1 MARSNKPPRCLPRL
15 LALRFFGLGV
25 LGLFWG
31 SCSRESTK
39 KVADLSAA
47 EGSPAPPTVTV
58 SCAPEADKDAA
69 KSGPPLGFL
78 RQPAPARIEDKDVRS
93 AMYSVGEF
101 PPHAPS
107 LRPGPEDDRQLIDVY
122 CVGCHSTAYIA
133 MQPPLSRTQ
142 WEAEVQKM
150 RSTFGAVVP
159 DPAAQRIATFL
170 HAYYGRR

>member
-1 MARSNKPPRCLPRL
+1 LARSNKPSRCLPRL
-15 LALRFFGLGV
+15 LALRFIGLGV
-25 LGLFWG
+25 LGIFAG
-31 SCSRESTK
+31 SCSRQSTK
-39 KVADLSAA
+39 KAVDLSAS
-47 EGSPAPPTVTV
+47 EGSPAPPTVLV
-58 SCAPEADKDAA
+58 ACAPEAEKGAV

-101 PPHAPS
+101 PPNAPS

-122 CVGCHSTAYIA
+122 CVGCHSTAYIT
-133 MQPPLSRTQ
+133 MQPPLSRMQ

-150 RSTFGAVVP
+150 RSAFGAVVP

-170 HAYYGRR
+170 HAYYGRK